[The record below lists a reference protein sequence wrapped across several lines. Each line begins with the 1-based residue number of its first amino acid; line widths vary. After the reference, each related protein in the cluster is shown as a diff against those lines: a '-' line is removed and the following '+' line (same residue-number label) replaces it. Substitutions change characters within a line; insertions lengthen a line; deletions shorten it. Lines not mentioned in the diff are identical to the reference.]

1 MKIKVETG
9 YLDLFTGKEGK
20 GETCI
25 IYLIL
30 KVKNLSSFC
39 LADTY
44 IRVR

>member
-1 MKIKVETG
+1 MKTKVGTG
-9 YLDLFTGKEGK
+9 SLDLFTGKEGK

-30 KVKNLSSFC
+30 KVKIYPIC

-44 IRVR
+44 LRVR